1 MGAVYGDGRGL
12 PSLFMPLMM
21 KRLYIV
27 FLLSMALLPSVHA
40 QVAAQ
45 QLKMAKTFRWT
56 GTWATAPQFIT
67 RNNMSARTELTG
79 KTVRQIVH
87 VSLGGNT
94 LRLQL
99 SNAYSKSPLYIK
111 SVYIANSLD
120 SSAIDVHSARY
131 LEFAKKRAVVIPA
144 GQSVMSDALQF
155 HLKPLQ
161 RLAITI
167 NYGNAAKDITWH
179 PGSRTTSYLLY
190 GVSVPRTKFAH
201 AAKAD
206 YWYTIDA
213 IDVYGVENGSIA
225 ILGNSITDGRGSTT
239 NHQNRWPDIM
249 SERLGGR
256 LGVLNLGI
264 GGNEI
269 LGYGLGDPAV
279 KRFGRDIL
287 GQRGLKAVIIFEGTN
302 DIGHSRGNSEQVA
315 AQMIEAYVRFAKEA
329 HARGLK
335 VFGATITPFKNHS
348 YYTPFHEA
356 ARETVNEWIRTTK
369 DFDGVIDFDKLMSDP
384 NEPKALIPECQE
396 DWLHPNAEGYRR
408 MGHYAAE
415 RMAEFGF

>member
-1 MGAVYGDGRGL
+1 MLLA
-12 PSLFMPLMM
+12 M
-21 KRLYIV
+21 KRLYI
-27 FLLSMALLPSVHA
+27 LLVLGMVLLPSIHA
-40 QVAAQ
+40 QRPAQ
-45 QLKMAKTFRWT
+45 QLKMAKTFSWV

-67 RNNMSARTELTG
+67 KNNMSEKTELTG
-79 KTVRQIVH
+79 KSIRQIVH

-99 SNAYSKSPLYIK
+99 SNAYSKSPLQIK
-111 SVYIANSLD
+111 SVYIANSID
-120 SSAIDVHSARY
+120 SSTIDIHSARY
-131 LEFAKKRAVVIPA
+131 LEFAKKRNVTIAPGRSVV
-144 GQSVMSDALQF
+144 SDAVQYN
-155 HLKPLQ
+155 LKPLQ

-167 NYGNAAKDITWH
+167 NYGASSKDITWH
-179 PGSRTTSYLLY
+179 PGSRTTSYILN
-190 GVSVPRTKFAH
+190 GASTPRTKFTY

-206 YWYTIDA
+206 YWFTIDA

-249 SERLGGR
+249 SERLGGKF
-256 LGVLNLGI
+256 GVLNLGI

-269 LGYGLGDPAV
+269 LGYGLGDPAI
-279 KRFGRDIL
+279 KRFSRDIM

-315 AQMIEAYVRFAKEA
+315 AQMIEAYAKFAKEA

-369 DFDGVIDFDKLMSDP
+369 DLDGVIDFDRLMSDP
-384 NEPKALIPECQE
+384 KEPQALIPECQE

-408 MGHYAAE
+408 MGHYAAG

>member
-1 MGAVYGDGRGL
+1 MLLA
-12 PSLFMPLMM
+12 M
-21 KRLYIV
+21 KRLYI
-27 FLLSMALLPSVHA
+27 LLVLGMALLPSIHA
-40 QVAAQ
+40 QRPAQ
-45 QLKMAKTFRWT
+45 QLKMAKTFSWV

-67 RNNMSARTELTG
+67 KNNMSEKTELTG
-79 KTVRQIVH
+79 KSIRQIVH

-99 SNAYSKSPLYIK
+99 SNAYSKSPLQIK
-111 SVYIANSLD
+111 SVYIANSID
-120 SSAIDVHSARY
+120 SSTIDIHSARY
-131 LEFAKKRAVVIPA
+131 LEFAKKRNVTIAPGRSVV
-144 GQSVMSDALQF
+144 SDAVQYN
-155 HLKPLQ
+155 LKPLQ

-167 NYGNAAKDITWH
+167 NYGATSKDITWH
-179 PGSRTTSYLLY
+179 PGSRTTSYILN
-190 GVSVPRTKFAH
+190 GASTPRTKFTY

-206 YWYTIDA
+206 YWFTIDA

-249 SERLGGR
+249 SERLGGKF
-256 LGVLNLGI
+256 GVLNLGI

-269 LGYGLGDPAV
+269 LGYGLGDPAI
-279 KRFGRDIL
+279 KRFSRDIM

-315 AQMIEAYVRFAKEA
+315 AQMIEAYAKFAKEA

-369 DFDGVIDFDKLMSDP
+369 DLDGVIDFDRLMSDP
-384 NEPKALIPECQE
+384 KEPQALIPECQE

-408 MGHYAAE
+408 MGHYAAG